1 MWHIRMYVYAYIY
14 TIYIYTLYIY
24 IIYIHY
30 IYTIYT
36 YGFTFSIQI
45 HSKTHLQ
52 LIEHISAGQV
62 SVSCLF
68 FTSLRIPE
76 TLSLDPKKEHHVQAG
91 DIRST
96 YLIRICV
103 YIYIYTNNNI
113 KLIYRLMHTHIN
125 TT

>member
-1 MWHIRMYVYAYIY
+1 MVSHIVYKYI
-14 TIYIYTLYIY
+14 
-24 IIYIHY
+24 
-30 IYTIYT
+30 
-36 YGFTFSIQI
+36 Q
-45 HSKTHLQ
+45 KQTHLQ

-103 YIYIYTNNNI
+103 YIYIY
-113 KLIYRLMHTHIN
+113 IYK
-125 TT
+125 

>member
-1 MWHIRMYVYAYIY
+1 MVSRLVYKYI
-14 TIYIYTLYIY
+14 
-24 IIYIHY
+24 
-30 IYTIYT
+30 
-36 YGFTFSIQI
+36 Q
-45 HSKTHLQ
+45 KQTHLQ

-76 TLSLDPKKEHHVQAG
+76 TLSLDPKKEHHVQVG

-103 YIYIYTNNNI
+103 YIYTNNNI
-113 KLIYRLMHTHIN
+113 KLIYRLMHTHTHKHNII
-125 TT
+125 TIHCD

>member
-1 MWHIRMYVYAYIY
+1 MYDYVYIYTYIYIY
-14 TIYIYTLYIY
+14 TIHMVSHIVYKYI
-24 IIYIHY
+24 
-30 IYTIYT
+30 
-36 YGFTFSIQI
+36 Q
-45 HSKTHLQ
+45 KQTHLQ

-103 YIYIYTNNNI
+103 YIY
-113 KLIYRLMHTHIN
+113 K
-125 TT
+125 